1 MKKIKILSFNT
12 YKYDMDFKKEYIENF
27 KLDLLTLL
35 YMANINVLKQKE
47 VYELKLIKRIE
58 DTFLYLN
65 VLIDHKDTRPVEDK
79 ERFKEALFDEL
90 NALKDLY
97 VGFEM
102 KYLEVEDFNEWIQE
116 QK

>member
-1 MKKIKILSFNT
+1 MKKIKTLSFNT
-12 YKYDMDFKKEYIENF
+12 YKYDMNFKKEYIENF
-27 KLDLLTLL
+27 KLDLLSIL
-35 YMANINVLKQKE
+35 YMANINVLKQDKNQ
-47 VYELKLIKRIE
+47 ELKLIKRVE

-97 VGFEM
+97 VGFKME
-102 KYLEVEDFNEWIQE
+102 YLDIEDFNEWLKE